1 MSSVKGKRD
10 MPTNF
15 NGYHGKSRPCPL
27 HFCKGSFRPDSVLL
41 YGKLLRVAHGGPSWC
56 ISRIPAAEGQFAS
69 RIAAASRNHA
79 SIKDLLCQIAFAEM
93 AILLLLGWL
102 RVKSMPQFRL
112 EDPWGN
118 AGRRQLK
125 AEADRWA
132 KMTNVVSP
140 TFSLRR
146 RGKYERD
153 RVVVTRSR
161 VLCVEGPLQNQPGV
175 IDAKAQRIA
184 PLDITSASIRS
195 HDFH

>member
-1 MSSVKGKRD
+1 
-10 MPTNF
+10 MP
-15 NGYHGKSRPCPL
+15 L
-27 HFCKGSFRPDSVLL
+27 
-41 YGKLLRVAHGGPSWC
+41 
-56 ISRIPAAEGQFAS
+56 
-69 RIAAASRNHA
+69 
-79 SIKDLLCQIAFAEM
+79 
-93 AILLLLGWL
+93 
-102 RVKSMPQFRL
+102 FRL
-112 EDPWGN
+112 GDPWEN

-125 AEADRWA
+125 AETERWA

-140 TFSLRR
+140 TFSLPRR
-146 RGKYERD
+146 RKYERD